1 MTTTNR
7 GMKKLLRLSL
17 KWRLTL
23 LFVAGMMVLLMILTV
38 FIYWSTSKLV
48 YLHEQ
53 HLLDQKAVA
62 IAADLKTQLT
72 EDKYLDA
79 DYVKQLL
86 TNYATKQ
93 QAIILLDDN
102 GKRLASVVG
111 PDWVTDPLKG
121 RPEQLVSEA
130 PISFDGT
137 HPPLT
142 IRVKQE
148 NELLNPYLH
157 ILLLMLGAASIVTLI
172 ISSFGGYFLAR
183 VGLSPLSR
191 LITDIRGI
199 YPSKLSTRL
208 QSYSTAA
215 DEIHDLVKAFNALL
229 GRVEEAMRKQQ
240 QFVADAS
247 HEFRTPLAILD
258 GYVRLLHRWGKENQA
273 IRDEALIAMDH
284 ECSRLFHLIEDML
297 SLAKFQHEADVGED
311 EKKMQSLVPLLKEI
325 RNVWTS
331 TFPKHLRLSVKWK
344 EPLEMAMEK
353 PKIRQLLDILLDNA
367 RKYTETG
374 EVVVSATSKR
384 GWIHLMVEDTGV
396 GIPEDEQE
404 NVFERFYR
412 VDKSRNR
419 HRGGSGL
426 GLPIAKSIV
435 EEYGGRIW
443 IRRSA
448 SGGTIVHVDLPVLAR
463 DAG

>member
-1 MTTTNR
+1 MTSTTGGIR
-7 GMKKLLRLSL
+7 KLLRLSL

-23 LFVAGMMVLLMILTV
+23 LFVAGMMVLLMILTA

-48 YLHEQ
+48 YIHEQ
-53 HLLDQKAVA
+53 HLLDQKAEA

-79 DYVKQLL
+79 NYVKQLL

-93 QAIILLDDN
+93 QAIILLDHE
-102 GKRLASVVG
+102 GKRLASVIG

-121 RPEQLVSEA
+121 LPAQLIGEA
-130 PISFDGT
+130 PILLDGA

-148 NELLNPYLH
+148 NELLDPYLH
-157 ILLLMLGAASIVTLI
+157 ILLLMLGVASIVTLV

-183 VGLSPLSR
+183 VGLSPLDR
-191 LITDIRGI
+191 LITDIRRI
-199 YPSKLSTRL
+199 RPSHLSTRL
-208 QSYSTAA
+208 PAHGTSA
-215 DEIHDLVKAFNALL
+215 EINDLVRAFNSLL
-229 GRVEEAMRKQQ
+229 DRVEEAMKKQQ
-240 QFVADAS
+240 QFIADAS
-247 HEFRTPLAILD
+247 HEFRTPLAIID

-284 ECSRLFHLIEDML
+284 ECSRLFSLIDDML
-297 SLAKFQHEADVGED
+297 SLAKFQHMSQIGED
-311 EKKMQSLVPLLKEI
+311 DGKKMQSMVPLLKEI

-331 TFPKHLRLSVKWK
+331 TFPKHLRLSINWT
-344 EPLEMAMEK
+344 EPIAMAMEP

-374 EVVVSATSKR
+374 EVTLTATTER
-384 GWIHLMVEDTGV
+384 GWVHLLVEDTGI
-396 GIPEDEQE
+396 GIPEEEME

-435 EEYGGRIW
+435 QEYGGRIS

-448 SGGTIVHVDLPVLAR
+448 SGGTIVHVELPVLAR
-463 DAG
+463 DAD